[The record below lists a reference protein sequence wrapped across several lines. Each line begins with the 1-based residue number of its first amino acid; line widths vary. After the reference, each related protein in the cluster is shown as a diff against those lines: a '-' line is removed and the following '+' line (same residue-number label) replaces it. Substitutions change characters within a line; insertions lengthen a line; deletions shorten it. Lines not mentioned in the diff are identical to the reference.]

1 MTPTINQKAR
11 EIVSAGWVTLT
22 EGGGSV
28 RNADGFIYRVDLS
41 LNGRPNCQCRGFEYS
56 GHCKHLAAVEMAMD
70 DAMWEA
76 YEADNDQSE
85 EDYDRL
91 ADLIID
97 AGLPYGV
104 GIESAVYALWE

>member
-56 GHCKHLAAVEMAMD
+56 GHCKHLAAVKLAMD
-70 DAMWEA
+70 DAMWE
-76 YEADNDQSE
+76 YYNDGSDDQRE
-85 EDYDRL
+85 EDESSYCDTV
-91 ADLIID
+91 A
-97 AGLPYGV
+97 AGLNRR
-104 GIESAVYALWE
+104 